1 MESVELYFS
10 FRSPYSW
17 LVFHRLEAAF
27 RDLPVAL
34 TFVPAYPAGDFP
46 NDPAAL
52 PAKLAY
58 LIADVGRIAEAYGLS
73 PRWPGK
79 IDTDWPRPHAAFLG
93 ADDRGRGLAFAR
105 AAFAARFE
113 RGLDLAADSTLEGV
127 ARACGEDPQR
137 VVRDADDPALCERT
151 RASLARRRES
161 GVFGVPTFVY
171 REQKFWGNDRLEWL
185 VRAIRRDAGLP
196 VPDLRAAA
204 LATPAG

>member
-105 AAFAARFE
+105 AAFA
-113 RGLDLAADSTLEGV
+113 
-127 ARACGEDPQR
+127 
-137 VVRDADDPALCERT
+137 
-151 RASLARRRES
+151 RRRES
-161 GVFGVPTFVY
+161 GVFGVPTFVH